1 MEKCRDAGDLIVQA
15 REWLSM
21 IGDVRS
27 YSVRY
32 KPGMI
37 RMDFYLYRKVPENRV
52 IWDCTVEQFAAFD
65 HDTFDR
71 CMAGFIQPIMEKEFV
86 HRCIP
91 QLIKNLKQENSNEID
106 S

>member
-1 MEKCRDAGDLIVQA
+1 MQFCTGSVDALVEQA

-32 KPGMI
+32 KPGWI

-52 IWDCTVEQFAAFD
+52 IWDCTVEQF
-65 HDTFDR
+65 TEFDR
-71 CMAGFIQPIMEKEFV
+71 DAFNKCMARLIEPIMEKEYA
-86 HRCIP
+86 HRGIR
-91 QLIKNLKQENSNEID
+91 QLIENLKPED
-106 S
+106 LK